1 MYTSAVDKLSIDSS
15 PAESEGLLSGQ
26 YWGELRLFLEVAQA
40 KSFNSAAKR
49 LNLSHPTVARKVRRL
64 QDLMGVQLLIST
76 ERGIK
81 LTPRGEELA
90 RALAT
95 FDQSLYAITSGLQ
108 EDPRRAEA
116 TVRVSITDGLNA
128 FFAAPTIEAFSQ
140 RNPNIHLH
148 MKSTINLNDVRE
160 NQTDMMLAFGPDS
173 RADLVVRRLGNLH
186 FNPTVSRGY
195 IAKYGLP
202 TKANIGQHRF
212 LQSHFY
218 ESNLEIWADWLDLV
232 AKGRVSHYCDDT
244 FVYGIMVKLD
254 LGIGLLGTYTA
265 VEPSAVPLDLDVLVS
280 LPLYAI
286 ALRERL
292 DSRPVKLVFDWL
304 CDVFSEKSRWFRH
317 DFKLDDVPPTSQA
330 LTQLSP

>member
-1 MYTSAVDKLSIDSS
+1 VDRLSIYSS

-26 YWGELRLFLEVAQA
+26 YWGELRLFLEVAKA
-40 KSFNSAAKR
+40 KSFNNAAKR

-95 FDQSLYAITSGLQ
+95 FDQSLYAMTSGLQ

-116 TVRVSITDGLNA
+116 TVRVSITDGLNG
-128 FFAAPTIEAFSQ
+128 FFAVPTIEAFTQ
-140 RNPNIHLH
+140 KNPNIHLH

-160 NQTDMMLAFGPDS
+160 NQTDMMLAFAPDS
-173 RADLVVRRLGNLH
+173 RADLVVKRLGSLH
-186 FNPTVSRGY
+186 FRPFASKGY
-195 IAKYGLP
+195 VGKYGLP
-202 TKANIGQHRF
+202 TKANISRHRF

-218 ESNLEIWADWLDLV
+218 ESNAEVWADWLNLV
-232 AKGRVSHYCDDT
+232 ARGHISHYCDDT
-244 FVYGIMVKLD
+244 FVYGIMAKLD
-254 LGIGLLGTYTA
+254 LGIALLGTYVIA
-265 VEPSAVPLDLDVLVS
+265 EPDAVPLDLDVLIS

-286 ALRERL
+286 GLSERL
-292 DSRPVKLVFDWL
+292 DSRPVRLVFDWL
-304 CDVFSEKSRWFRH
+304 CEIFGENNRWFKRT
-317 DFKLDDVPPTSQA
+317 FTLDDTLPTFAASKLA
-330 LTQLSP
+330 LP

>member
-1 MYTSAVDKLSIDSS
+1 MDRLSIYSS
-15 PAESEGLLSGQ
+15 PGESEGLLSGQ
-26 YWGELRLFLEVAQA
+26 YWGELRLFLEVAKS
-40 KSFNSAAKR
+40 KSFNNAAKR
-49 LNLSHPTVARKVRRL
+49 LNISHPTVARKVRRL

-128 FFAAPTIEAFSQ
+128 FFAVPTIEAFTQ
-140 RNPNIHLH
+140 KNPNIHLH
-148 MKSTINLNDVRE
+148 MKSTTNLNDVRE
-160 NQTDMMLAFGPDS
+160 NQTDMMLAFAPDT

-186 FNPTVSRGY
+186 FQPTVSRGY
-195 IAKYGLP
+195 VAKYGLP
-202 TKANIGQHRF
+202 TRVNISQHKF

-218 ESNLEIWADWLDLV
+218 ESNLEVWADWLDLV
-232 AKGRVSHYCDDT
+232 AKGRVSHYCEDT

-265 VEPSAVPLDLDVLVS
+265 VEPEAVPLDLDVLVS
-280 LPLYAI
+280 LPLYAV
-286 ALRERL
+286 ALSERL
-292 DSRPVKLVFDWL
+292 ESRPVKLVFDWL
-304 CDVFSEKSRWFRH
+304 CDLFSEKNRWFRH
-317 DFKLDDVPPTSQA
+317 DFKLEDLPPTKEA
-330 LTQLSP
+330 LNRLAP

>member
-1 MYTSAVDKLSIDSS
+1 MDKLSIDSS

-26 YWGELRLFLEVAQA
+26 YWGELRLFLEVARA
-40 KSFNSAAKR
+40 KSFNNAAKR

-64 QDLMGVQLLIST
+64 QDLMGVQLLVST

-140 RNPNIHLH
+140 KNPNIHLH

-160 NQTDMMLAFGPDS
+160 NQTDMMLAFGAGFARRS
-173 RADLVVRRLGNLH
+173 RRPASRQLAFQSDGVARLHRQIRSAD
-186 FNPTVSRGY
+186 
-195 IAKYGLP
+195 
-202 TKANIGQHRF
+202 
-212 LQSHFY
+212 
-218 ESNLEIWADWLDLV
+218 
-232 AKGRVSHYCDDT
+232 KGKCQP
-244 FVYGIMVKLD
+244 
-254 LGIGLLGTYTA
+254 A
-265 VEPSAVPLDLDVLVS
+265 P
-280 LPLYAI
+280 
-286 ALRERL
+286 
-292 DSRPVKLVFDWL
+292 
-304 CDVFSEKSRWFRH
+304 
-317 DFKLDDVPPTSQA
+317 VPPVA
-330 LTQLSP
+330 FL